1 MNRLIRNYK
10 YLTVVC
16 ACAFALLLT
25 LGGCAG
31 NFKSHVSTKDVST
44 KDVMTKDVSTKDV
57 TTKDVSTKDVTTK
70 DVSTKDVMT
79 TNDKVTAKKGVI
91 ASIHLTA
98 DGRLILRD
106 SNGKTS
112 EKVDPTKITDILPL
126 LKDVG
131 AITRL
136 NNIALLETKS
146 SPRRLK
152 ICIDGMCYCFEIKE
166 HNGTATIGPCR

>member
-1 MNRLIRNYK
+1 MNRLIRSYK
-10 YLTVVC
+10 YLTV

-31 NFKSHVSTKDVST
+31 NFKSHVSTKDI
-44 KDVMTKDVSTKDV
+44 
-57 TTKDVSTKDVTTK
+57 TTKD
-70 DVSTKDVMT
+70 
-79 TNDKVTAKKGVI
+79 DKVAAKKGVI
-91 ASIHLTA
+91 ATIHFTA

-131 AITRL
+131 AIT
-136 NNIALLETKS
+136 NFSNIALLETKS

-152 ICIDGMCYCFEIKE
+152 ICIDGMCYCFEINE
-166 HNGTATIGPCR
+166 HNNTATIGDCQ

>member
-44 KDVMTKDVSTKDV
+44 KDVM
-57 TTKDVSTKDVTTK
+57 TKDVSTKDVTTK

>member
-1 MNRLIRNYK
+1 MNRLIRSYK
-10 YLTVVC
+10 YLTV

-31 NFKSHVSTKDVST
+31 NFKSHVSTKDV
-44 KDVMTKDVSTKDV
+44 
-57 TTKDVSTKDVTTK
+57 TTKD
-70 DVSTKDVMT
+70 
-79 TNDKVTAKKGVI
+79 DKVAAKKGVI
-91 ASIHLTA
+91 VTIYFTA

-106 SNGKTS
+106 SYGKTS

-131 AITRL
+131 AITKFS
-136 NNIALLETKS
+136 NIALLETKS

-166 HNGTATIGPCR
+166 HNGTATIGDCQ